1 MLCQYHVS
9 LYYLCADHV
18 FSLLDSTWL
27 IHQKYERVCVKR
39 ACSDL
44 EPVFYIKVD
53 YRRTLWNPVLNHNL
67 SFLFFKLY
75 HKTNCM
81 YVICSDPESSFF
93 VKGQGHCRP
102 QHKIHPLNPIVL
114 LLTLSAL
121 CIIHRLFDQGWAII
135 VHLMIRWR
143 LSSKQN
149 RLNYAFHPKW
159 HLHKPRVYDSLCS
172 SRVDRKPLAFNDA

>member
-1 MLCQYHVS
+1 MEWSWTKVKGQKSMLCQYHVS
-9 LYYLCADHV
+9 LYYPCPDHV

-27 IHQKYERVCVKR
+27 IHQNYKSVCVKR

-44 EPVFYIKVD
+44 EPVFYIKFD

-102 QHKIHPLNPIVL
+102 QHKSIFSTL
-114 LLTLSAL
+114 LFSSWPCLLYASSIDCLVKDEQLL
-121 CIIHRLFDQGWAII
+121 CI
-135 VHLMIRWR
+135 
-143 LSSKQN
+143 
-149 RLNYAFHPKW
+149 
-159 HLHKPRVYDSLCS
+159 
-172 SRVDRKPLAFNDA
+172 